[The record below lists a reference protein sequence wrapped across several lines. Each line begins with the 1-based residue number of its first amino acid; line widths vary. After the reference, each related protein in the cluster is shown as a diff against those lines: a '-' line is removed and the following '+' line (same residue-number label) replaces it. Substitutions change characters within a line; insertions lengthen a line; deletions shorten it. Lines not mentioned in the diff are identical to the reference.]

1 MRKSP
6 SGVTIVLDF
15 ASVAH
20 SIWQKESD
28 SAQAIWAGRLAIVL
42 FCASLAMT
50 LMVGAF
56 QSYVVSRYMGWRFV
70 DRRLH
75 QCSHHHQPTSE
86 GLKMT
91 GAQYR
96 AARNHVNEKMPG
108 ISGRGLLPRPG
119 SVGSFP
125 ECISYRHGRLDGD
138 PEEDFS
144 DDKDSTESDF
154 TV

>member
-1 MRKSP
+1 MGWKACYRAVLRL
-6 SGVTIVLDF
+6 SGDD
-15 ASVAH
+15 A
-20 SIWQKESD
+20 D
-28 SAQAIWAGRLAIVL
+28 GRSMLLQGLRI
-42 FCASLAMT
+42 
-50 LMVGAF
+50 

-96 AARNHVNEKMPG
+96 AARNHVNEKMRG

-119 SVGSFP
+119 SVGSSP

-144 DDKDSTESDF
+144 DEK
-154 TV
+154 TVRRLILRCNILCLG

>member
-1 MRKSP
+1 MLLQGLR
-6 SGVTIVLDF
+6 I
-15 ASVAH
+15 
-20 SIWQKESD
+20 
-28 SAQAIWAGRLAIVL
+28 
-42 FCASLAMT
+42 
-50 LMVGAF
+50 

-70 DRRLH
+70 
-75 QCSHHHQPTSE
+75 CSHHHQPTSE

-96 AARNHVNEKMPG
+96 AERNHVNKKMRG

-119 SVGSFP
+119 SVGSSP

-144 DDKDSTESDF
+144 DEK
-154 TV
+154 TVRRVILRCNILCLG